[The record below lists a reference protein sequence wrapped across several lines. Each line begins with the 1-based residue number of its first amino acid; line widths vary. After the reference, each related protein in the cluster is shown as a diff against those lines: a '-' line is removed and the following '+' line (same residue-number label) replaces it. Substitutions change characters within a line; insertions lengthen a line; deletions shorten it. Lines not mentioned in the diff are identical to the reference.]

1 MKVLY
6 FASLKERLKIA
17 EEEIRLERPVTV
29 REFLKKNL
37 EPRLEGAKIE
47 NFLYAVNEDMVNV
60 EYTLTDGD
68 TLAILPPLSGGKA

>member
-6 FASLKERLKIA
+6 FASLKERLKLA
-17 EEEIRLERPVTV
+17 EEEIRLEKPVTV

-37 EPRLEGAKIE
+37 EPRLGGASIG
-47 NFLYAVNEDMVNV
+47 NFLYAVNEDMVNA